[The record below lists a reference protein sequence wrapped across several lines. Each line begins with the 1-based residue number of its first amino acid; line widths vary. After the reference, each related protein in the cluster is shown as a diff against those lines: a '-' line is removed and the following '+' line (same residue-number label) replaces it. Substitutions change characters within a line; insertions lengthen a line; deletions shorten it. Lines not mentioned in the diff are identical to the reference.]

1 MAQAPEP
8 PSKSEPSTPLSE
20 PSPEIDHDGG
30 GEDAPAD
37 GNRPPLVTNA

>member
-8 PSKSEPSTPLSE
+8 PATSELPTPLSE
-20 PSPEIDHDGG
+20 PSPTIEHDGT